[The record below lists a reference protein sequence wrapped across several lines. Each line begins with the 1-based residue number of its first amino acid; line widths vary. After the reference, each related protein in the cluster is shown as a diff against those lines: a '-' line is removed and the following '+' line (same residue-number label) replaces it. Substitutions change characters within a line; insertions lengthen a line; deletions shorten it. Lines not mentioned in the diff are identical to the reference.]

1 MAMRIRVKRLNGAVD
16 EVEVLPD
23 TSICDFKQKL
33 KDMQQYE
40 DEMTRQ
46 LTIVDVVCDV
56 QKLDDDQKTLVESG
70 IEDGAEVQ
78 VLFRSMEPVECSHRF
93 SYGQRPV
100 QVPFVKIPSTV
111 HQVERFAFENCRA
124 LLKVEIPDSV
134 TSIETWA
141 FKDCTALR
149 GLTLPS
155 SVT

>member
-1 MAMRIRVKRLNGAVD
+1 
-16 EVEVLPD
+16 
-23 TSICDFKQKL
+23 
-33 KDMQQYE
+33 MQQYE

-70 IEDGAEVQ
+70 IEDGAEVHELMGETDLFTAFVQ